1 MVEITKKYEELDS
14 RKDIALLSIK
24 PEPILD
30 GRAERIIS
38 WIEDYCE
45 SNRLSIAMQQK
56 AVGTAEHIL
65 VHYGGP
71 GKLEEVGKKVIGAI
85 RMSSPERR
93 ARAEAAGLTS
103 LPLEELGER
112 VKQIEL
118 GAYAG
123 KELIV
128 LIIIGRDAASKIRSA
143 RGASDP
149 KVSGPGTI
157 RREFSSGMGIVDILL
172 DNKPLDNVVHVPLNY
187 EELETETRLLFG
199 KSPDA
204 MLRELISENGRRSFI
219 RN

>member
-1 MVEITKKYEELDS
+1 MVEITKKSDELDF

-24 PEPILD
+24 PEPVLD
-30 GRAERIIS
+30 GRAERIIQ
-38 WIEDYCE
+38 WVDRYCA
-45 SNRLSIAMQQK
+45 SNGLSIAAK
-56 AVGTAEHIL
+56 HRVVGTEEHIL

-71 GKLEEVGKKVIGAI
+71 GKLEEVGKKVVGAI
-85 RMSSPERR
+85 RMASSEQR

-103 LPLEELGER
+103 LPLEELGRR

-118 GAYAG
+118 DSYVG

-128 LIIIGRDAASKIRSA
+128 LIIIGNGAASKIRSA

-172 DNKPLDNVVHVPLNY
+172 DNKSLDNIVHVPLNY

>member
-1 MVEITKKYEELDS
+1 MVEITKKQDELDF

-24 PEPILD
+24 PEPVLD
-30 GRAERIIS
+30 GRAERIIQ
-38 WIEDYCE
+38 WLERYCE
-45 SNRLSIAMQQK
+45 SNCLSIVAK
-56 AVGTAEHIL
+56 HRVIGTEEHIL

-71 GKLEEVGKKVIGAI
+71 GKLEEVGKKVVGAI
-85 RMSSPERR
+85 RMASPEQR
-93 ARAEAAGLTS
+93 ARAQAAGLTS
-103 LPLEELGER
+103 LPLEELGRR

-118 GAYAG
+118 DAYAG
-123 KELIV
+123 KEILV
-128 LIIIGRDAASKIRSA
+128 LIIIGKGSASKIRSV

-149 KVSGPGTI
+149 NTSGPGTI

-199 KSPDA
+199 KNPDA
-204 MLRELISENGRRSFI
+204 MLRELASENVRRSFI